1 MKKIIP
7 LTDQDIY
14 EEYSEGIEFIL
25 DKATLWSEYQINADN
40 YTTMNSLRTTIKNA
54 IDKNKMVIPI
64 TVYEHSAFAF
74 YYGVDSTRDWDKRN
88 GWLIIDKNYYTRRP
102 DINFITDLYNGW
114 LYEVMNEDGEVEE
127 VITSSEAW
135 KLAKQDGYQMYD
147 YKTVEQLVPVN

>member
-25 DKATLWSEYQINADN
+25 DKATLWSEYQIDADN

-88 GWLIIDKNYYTRRP
+88 G
-102 DINFITDLYNGW
+102 
-114 LYEVMNEDGEVEE
+114 
-127 VITSSEAW
+127 
-135 KLAKQDGYQMYD
+135 
-147 YKTVEQLVPVN
+147 